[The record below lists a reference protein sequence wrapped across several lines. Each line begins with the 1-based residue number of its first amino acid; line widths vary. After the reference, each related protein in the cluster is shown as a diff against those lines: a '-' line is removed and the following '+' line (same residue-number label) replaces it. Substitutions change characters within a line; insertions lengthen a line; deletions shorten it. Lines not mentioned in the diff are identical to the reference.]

1 MDIHTIILAGGKGT
15 RMLSQK
21 AKVLQKLAS
30 KTMLQHILVSAKQ
43 VSDKISVVVGFD
55 KEGVEEEI
63 SHLSIN
69 AKTYQQK
76 KQIGTADA
84 VKAVIDEIND
94 SEKVLILY
102 GDVPLIKASTLNNLC
117 STEGDIA
124 ILTTLLKNPTGY
136 GRVVK
141 DSSNLVT
148 RIVEEKDATDMQKE
162 INEIFTGILVA
173 PGKALKEL
181 IPLINNENAAQEYY
195 LTDLIGIASEKGFKI
210 NAQDSPKS
218 ETMGANNRLEQEEL
232 ERVLRNMNAEDLLK
246 AGATLIDKSR
256 IDIRGNVEVGA
267 DCVIDVNVIFE
278 GDVELGDN
286 VEIGANSVISDTKID
301 NGTKIL
307 PFSHIVQSNIGKDC
321 SIGPYA
327 RLREGSIIENEAKI
341 GNFVETKKST
351 IGKSSKA
358 NHFSY
363 LGDAQIGDNVN
374 IGAGTITCNYDGK
387 DKHKTNIGEGSFI
400 GTNSSLVAPINIGKN
415 AYVGAGSTITKDIPD
430 DALGV
435 GRGKQINKE
444 NWSKKK
450 K

>member
-1 MDIHTIILAGGKGT
+1 
-15 RMLSQK
+15 MLSQK

>member
-1 MDIHTIILAGGKGT
+1 
-15 RMLSQK
+15 MLSQK

-30 KTMLQHILVSAKQ
+30 KTMLQHILTSAKQ

-69 AKTYQQK
+69 AKTYLQK

-84 VKAVIDEIND
+84 VKSVIDEIND

-124 ILTTLLKNPTGY
+124 ILSTLLKNPTGY

-141 DSSNLVT
+141 DSNNLVT

>member
-1 MDIHTIILAGGKGT
+1 
-15 RMLSQK
+15 
-21 AKVLQKLAS
+21 
-30 KTMLQHILVSAKQ
+30 
-43 VSDKISVVVGFD
+43 
-55 KEGVEEEI
+55 
-63 SHLSIN
+63 
-69 AKTYQQK
+69 
-76 KQIGTADA
+76 
-84 VKAVIDEIND
+84 
-94 SEKVLILY
+94 
-102 GDVPLIKASTLNNLC
+102 
-117 STEGDIA
+117 
-124 ILTTLLKNPTGY
+124 
-136 GRVVK
+136 
-141 DSSNLVT
+141 
-148 RIVEEKDATDMQKE
+148 
-162 INEIFTGILVA
+162 
-173 PGKALKEL
+173 
-181 IPLINNENAAQEYY
+181 
-195 LTDLIGIASEKGFKI
+195 
-210 NAQDSPKS
+210 
-218 ETMGANNRLEQEEL
+218 
-232 ERVLRNMNAEDLLK
+232 MNAEDLLK

-256 IDIRGNVEVGA
+256 IDIRGNVEVGV

>member
-1 MDIHTIILAGGKGT
+1 M
-15 RMLSQK
+15 
-21 AKVLQKLAS
+21 QKL
-30 KTMLQHILVSAKQ
+30 
-43 VSDKISVVVGFD
+43 
-55 KEGVEEEI
+55 
-63 SHLSIN
+63 
-69 AKTYQQK
+69 TYK
-76 KQIGTADA
+76 KNDA
-84 VKAVIDEIND
+84 VKSVIDEIND

-141 DSSNLVT
+141 DSNNLVT

-173 PGKALKEL
+173 SGKALKEL

>member
-1 MDIHTIILAGGKGT
+1 MDIHTIILAGGRGT

-84 VKAVIDEIND
+84 VKSVIDEIND

-181 IPLINNENAAQEYY
+181 IPLINNENSAQEYY

-210 NAQDSPKS
+210 NAKDSPKS

-301 NGTKIL
+301 NGSKIL